1 LQFETWS
8 SRLQLEDLLDFTEG
22 AVEEMAI
29 AVFGPD
35 PPVAWVAPHLRAG
48 ARRTLALPRARTT
61 AISAAVVDLR
71 EWHAQLSELAD
82 FHAMP
87 PAAQQGEGLAAAMP
101 PVGYAQLGNPPP
113 PLEWST
119 DDDEPPAEAPCGDG
133 H

>member
-1 LQFETWS
+1 MLQFDTWANS
-8 SRLQLEDLLDFTEG
+8 HRVEDLLDFTEG

-29 AVFGPD
+29 VVFGPD
-35 PPVAWVAPHLRAG
+35 PHPTMVAPHLRAG
-48 ARRTLALPRARTT
+48 ARRTLALPRNRTT
-61 AISAAVVDLR
+61 AISAAVVELR
-71 EWHAQLSELAD
+71 EWHAQLSEIAE

-87 PAAQQGEGLAAAMP
+87 PAAAMP
-101 PVGYAQLGNPPP
+101 PVGAPQLGNPPP

>member
-1 LQFETWS
+1 MQFENWS

-48 ARRTLALPRARTT
+48 APRHLALPSARTA
-61 AISAAVVDLR
+61 AIRSAVVSLH
-71 EWHAQLSELAD
+71 EWNEQLSDLAE
-82 FHAMP
+82 FARP
-87 PAAQQGEGLAAAMP
+87 GMP

-113 PLEWST
+113 PLEWPT
-119 DDDEPPAEAPCGDG
+119 DDEGSSEGEGPNFPVPDDTIPDEWR
-133 H
+133 